1 MKKILN
7 LFFLLMISI
16 SIPLSLEASN
26 YGTLKGRVVDE
37 EGNPVVGASVRIMGT
52 RLGGFAKADGRFI
65 VVSIPVGSFTVKI
78 TAVGYTPQEVAV
90 RISADDETEINV
102 VLKQE
107 GKVTT
112 EEVTVVAE
120 KLVSHKDIGVKRQY
134 ENQQLTSIAR
144 EGLQAIIGLSAG
156 VFNAGG
162 GWIVRGSRTNET
174 QIRVEGIDLSD
185 KFTGGFGIV
194 GATYYPMVSAFA
206 TEEVQVLTGGFSAE
220 YGNVL
225 GGFVNT
231 TLKTGRTDRY
241 EGFIRWRTDVP
252 ALFGSQPHDLKL
264 IREGDRYKAIDW
276 GDGPKLQGN
285 NSHSFEFG
293 VGGPIP
299 LLDKATFYI
308 SGNYFYEKYRGASY
322 EIYDPVHINNAG
334 QVEQN
339 NLGRLPNTQSWKK
352 SIQTKLK
359 FPITKDIDLIAYYNF
374 GLTNLERMDW
384 GWLYSIDPGAISG
397 LPSYGVPERV
407 AKVPVANQFA
417 LSGFVQIQ
425 HRIGSNSFYEIKIS
439 NASNNSDA
447 SKRKNFDDPGFFT
460 GFELWYPQ
468 DNWRKAPTGALEQ
481 GQDKIVDEYTPV
493 STLSRTKDGYMPL
506 DVQTVN
512 PLTGYIEGSS
522 STAQAQNAYGLTG
535 IFDLHGNERLFE
547 FRRSNYWQVDGNYT
561 LAVEGEFNHMF
572 KTGFEVQIY
581 EIKRHMNSL
590 PWDANPFFDVYT
602 NDWGGNIYADNQK
615 VYDKTSKPYRPITA
629 GMYIQDQITYKG
641 LIITPGLRF
650 DVFIPNSDYRTIVE
664 YFVPISSDTGFAKA
678 TTKTQFSPRINVT
691 YPITERSNISISYG
705 VLFQISPM
713 QYLYDAF
720 AVDQLRGNSI
730 LGSPNMI
737 PQKSNTYQV
746 AYNNQLTDD
755 FAIDISAYY
764 KDNYNQVGLVY
775 VAAVPTPY
783 FMNTTSEYGNSR
795 GIEVTLRKR
804 PTDHIQLNLNY
815 NLSFATSTGSDPGS
829 NYLVAVDP
837 FTGKQAFPL
846 AEFPFNADRTHR
858 VNAIVDFLWGDK
870 QGPSIA
876 GIYPLENTIIN
887 FSAFFQTGTPYTRQ
901 DRSGNAISEF
911 NSERRPSIW
920 SVDMRLQKGFNLR
933 DWFGDMA
940 GNSRIEFFVD
950 VSNLLNVTSVASY
963 FVRTGDPNDDGV
975 NFYRPITDFSAVVYY
990 REGDYARAESWS
1002 ADQYSIYGDR
1012 LYNINADFD
1021 RNGLVTRD
1029 EKFQSFT
1036 KYLEDVRRFRGNYL
1050 APRTVYA
1057 GIMFRF

>member
-1 MKKILN
+1 MRKIIN
-7 LFFLLMISI
+7 LFLLWLISVAL
-16 SIPLSLEASN
+16 PLSLEASN
-26 YGTLKGRVVDE
+26 YGTLKGKVVDE
-37 EGNPVVGASVRIMGT
+37 EGNPVVGASVRVMGT

-65 VVSIPVGSFTVKI
+65 VVSIPAGSYTVKV
-78 TAVGYTPQEVAV
+78 TAVGYAPHEVVV
-90 RISADDETEINV
+90 RISADDETEISV

-107 GKVTT
+107 GKVT
-112 EEVTVVAE
+112 EEVTVIGE
-120 KLVSHKDIGVKRQY
+120 KLVSHQDIGVKRQF

-156 VFNAGG
+156 VFNTGG
-162 GWIVRGSRTNET
+162 GWIIRGSRPNET
-174 QIRVEGIDLSD
+174 QIRVEGMDVSD

-252 ALFGSQPHDLKL
+252 MFFGRQPHDLKL

-276 GDGPKLQGN
+276 GEGPKLQGSN
-285 NSHSFEFG
+285 QHTFEFG
-293 VGGPIP
+293 IGGPIP
-299 LLDKATFYI
+299 LWEKATFFI
-308 SGNYFYEKYRGASY
+308 SGNYFFEKYRGASY
-322 EIYDPVHINNAG
+322 EIYDPVHVNNLG
-334 QVEQN
+334 QIEQN
-339 NLGRLPNTQSWKK
+339 NLGRLPNNRSWKK
-352 SIQTKLK
+352 SFQAKLK
-359 FPITKDIDLIAYYNF
+359 FPVAKDIDLIAYYNF
-374 GLTNLERMDW
+374 GLTNLETLDW
-384 GWLYSIDPGAISG
+384 GWLYAIEPGAIQG
-397 LPSYGVPERV
+397 LPSYGVAERR
-407 AKVPVANQFA
+407 AKSPVYNQFA
-417 LSGFVQIQ
+417 KSGFIQIQ

-439 NASNNSDA
+439 NTSNNSDA
-447 SKRKNFDDPGFFT
+447 SKRKNFNDPGFFT
-460 GFELWYPQ
+460 GFEVWYPQ
-468 DNWRKAPTGALEQ
+468 DNYAVSPGKLVPGK
-481 GQDKIVDEYTPV
+481 DKIIDEYTPI
-493 STLSRTKDGYMPL
+493 STISPSKDGAVPKMEI
-506 DVQTVN
+506 QNVN

-522 STAQAQNAYGLTG
+522 STAQSQNAYGLTG
-535 IFDLHGNERLFE
+535 IFDLHGNERTFE
-547 FRRSNYWQVDGNYT
+547 FRRSNYWQIDGNYT

-572 KTGFEVQIY
+572 KTGFEVQMY
-581 EIKRHMNSL
+581 ELKRHMNSL

-602 NDWGGNIYADNQK
+602 DDWGGNLYADNQK
-615 VYDKTSKPYRPITA
+615 VYDKTSKPYRPIT
-629 GMYIQDQITYKG
+629 GGVYVQDQITYKG

-650 DVFIPNSDYRTIVE
+650 DFFIPNSNYRTVVE
-664 YFVPISSDTGFAKA
+664 YFVPITSDTGFAKA
-678 TTKTQFSPRINVT
+678 TTKTQISPRLNVT

-705 VLFQISPM
+705 VLFQMPPM
-713 QYLYDAF
+713 QYLFDAF

-730 LGSPNMI
+730 IGSPNMN
-737 PQKSNTYQV
+737 PQKSNMYQV
-746 AYNNQLTDD
+746 TYNNQLTDD
-755 FAIDISAYY
+755 FALDISAYY

-783 FMNTTSEYGNSR
+783 YLFTVSEYGSAR
-795 GIEVTLRKR
+795 GIEFTLRKR

-815 NLSFATSTGSDPGS
+815 NLSFATTTGSSPGS

-837 FTGKQAFPL
+837 YTGKQAFPL
-846 AEFPFNADRTHR
+846 AEFPYGGDRTHR
-858 VNAIVDFLWGDK
+858 VNAIIDFLWGSK

-887 FSAFFQTGTPYTRQ
+887 LSGFFQTGTPYSRQ
-901 DRSGNAISEF
+901 DRSGNVISEF
-911 NSERRPSIW
+911 NSERLPSIW
-920 SVDMRLQKGFNLR
+920 GVNMRLQKGFNLR
-933 DWFGDMA
+933 DWFGDGA

-950 VSNLLNVTSVASY
+950 VDNLLNYTGVVSY

-975 NFYRPITDFSAVVYY
+975 NFYRPVTDFSAVVYY
-990 REGDYARAESWS
+990 SHADYARAETYSS
-1002 ADQYSIYGDR
+1002 DQYSIYGDR
-1012 LYNINADFD
+1012 LYNINADYD

-1036 KYLEDVRRFRGNYL
+1036 KYLEDARRFRGNYF